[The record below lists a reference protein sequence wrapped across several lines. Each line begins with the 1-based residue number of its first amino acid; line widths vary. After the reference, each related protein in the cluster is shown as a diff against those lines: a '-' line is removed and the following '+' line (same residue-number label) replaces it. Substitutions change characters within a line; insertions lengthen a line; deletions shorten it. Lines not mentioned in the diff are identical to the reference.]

1 MSPPAAALAKRAT
14 GPGRHVYDVI
24 VFGGQLSGVLC
35 ATALAKRGLQVLL
48 LEHDGLGS
56 PYVHGDYSFTHA
68 PFLTGALEKIAPL
81 EAILAE
87 VGVATQVKRASHA
100 APLQLLRPRQW
111 VEVFPELGAR
121 SKELSRAL
129 GDQAAE
135 ALIEKLDD
143 AHKTSSATEAFFQ
156 SNPDLPA
163 DGWFARWKAKRHL
176 ARFSG
181 FETDTTLSDKDPLQA
196 MLRSLER
203 FAATA
208 DGPIARSRQLARL
221 LPTPHTFPG
230 GQEGL
235 RAMLVDRAREL
246 GVDTIDAEQTIEL
259 LVFEGNTAV
268 GLRLRRHESVYRGG
282 ALIAACDLSTLAPL
296 IPEQRR
302 GPLDKLKP
310 LVPVSKALFTT
321 HAVVP
326 ERALPRGLGQLGLI
340 ETSDPELGPI
350 LMTVGT
356 AKKNGQDTADKV
368 LSFTVRMPTALR
380 AAGEPAVQALTTRVW
395 NAVRDVF
402 PFTRAHVI
410 VTSSPW
416 TDVPAIVSGLAEP
429 WPTFELGEASTL
441 GISGLTTVTPWSRL
455 FNASR
460 QVLPGLGLEGEALA
474 ARRAIAAVEKLLLK
488 KKDPLKAGRPS

>member
-1 MSPPAAALAKRAT
+1 MTSAPAALAKRT
-14 GPGRHVYDVI
+14 TPGRHVYDVI
-24 VFGGQLSGVLC
+24 VFGGQLSGAL
-35 ATALAKRGLQVLL
+35 TAGVLAKRGLQVLL

-56 PYVHGDYSFTHA
+56 PYVHGDYAFTHA
-68 PFLTGALEKIAPL
+68 PFLTGALDKVAPL
-81 EAILAE
+81 EALLAE
-87 VGVATQVKRASHA
+87 LGSATQVKRLSHA
-100 APLQLLRPRQW
+100 SSLQLLRPRQW

-135 ALIEKLDD
+135 GLIEKLDE
-143 AHKTSSATEAFFQ
+143 AHKTIAATEPFFH

-176 ARFSG
+176 AKFSG
-181 FETDTTLSDKDPLQA
+181 FDTDTTLGTTEPLHA
-196 MLRSLER
+196 MFRSLER

-221 LPTPHTFPG
+221 VPTPHTFPG

-235 RAMLVDRAREL
+235 RALLADRAREL
-246 GVDTIDAEQTIEL
+246 GVDVIDADQPIEL
-259 LVFEGNTAV
+259 LVFEGNTAA
-268 GLRLRRHESVYRGG
+268 GLRLRRHDTVYRAG
-282 ALIAACDLSTLAPL
+282 ALVAACDLSTLAPL
-296 IPEQRR
+296 LPEQRR
-302 GPLDKLKP
+302 APIDTLKP
-310 LVPVSKALFTT
+310 LVPVTKALFTT

-326 ERALPRGLGQLGLI
+326 ERALPRGLGPLALV
-340 ETSDPELGPI
+340 ESTDAELGPV
-350 LMTVGT
+350 LATVTT
-356 AKKNGQDTADKV
+356 AKKNGQETAERV
-368 LSFTVRMPTALR
+368 LSFTVRVPVALR
-380 AAGEPAVQALTTRVW
+380 GAGEPAVQALTTRIW
-395 NAVRDVF
+395 SAVADVF
-402 PFTRAHVI
+402 PFTRQHALLS
-410 VTSSPW
+410 SSPW
-416 TDVPAIVSGLAEP
+416 TDVPAVVAGTVEP

-441 GISGLTTVTPWSRL
+441 GVTGLTTVTPWKRL